1 MSSIRWRMKAWNRP
15 WLWLVFCG
23 RHLSC
28 WPFYFWTENKKCLLL
43 AFFGGQSQ
51 PKCTIPNRRLG
62 HNCHSQW
69 KDLWEACWRWGRREV
84 WTNFN
89 FLFFWRLTRKYIFS
103 SSESSQL
110 WVGPRT
116 LSSAE
121 LAWWPGIPMDRFW
134 FKQFVLIFQIFSC
147 IFFPY
152 QVERTTFFEGTDV
165 EFAQLSEQVIC
176 MLVAIVFA
184 L

>member
-28 WPFYFWTENKKCLLL
+28 WPFHLWTENKKSLLL
-43 AFFGGQSQ
+43 VFLGRQSQ
-51 PKCTIPNRRLG
+51 PKCTSKPQARTQSSLTMERSMRSL
-62 HNCHSQW
+62 
-69 KDLWEACWRWGRREV
+69 LTLRMPWGLDK
-84 WTNFN
+84 FQ
-89 FLFFWRLTRKYIFS
+89 FCFFWGSLEKTFF

-121 LAWWPGIPMDRFW
+121 LAWWPGIPMDRFYSNNSSSFSNSSSLFKCSCVSSFLIRLSAPPSLRAQTLSLPSWVNRW
-134 FKQFVLIFQIFSC
+134 FGC
-147 IFFPY
+147 
-152 QVERTTFFEGTDV
+152 
-165 EFAQLSEQVIC
+165 
-176 MLVAIVFA
+176 
-184 L
+184 